1 MSRLTVE
8 LYDAIGDV
16 NPFLIITDDVPFV
29 DLNDRN
35 GADKAARVVVKRGSE
50 YHPGDHVRLLD
61 EVRSVDTDMITV
73 DPLVAADVDLNA
85 MGFADKAAALH
96 FQLNPTGQ
104 FRLRIDLH
112 DQLGQPYP
120 NLSLYDWQ
128 ADPRGPIDLNRLHFA
143 DKAARVRLTTG
154 GGFRPGDHVRLLDEV
169 RSVDTDMI
177 TVDPLVAADVDL
189 NAVGFADK
197 AAGLDFQLNPTGQFR
212 LRIDLHDQ
220 LGQPYPNLSLYDW
233 QADPRALIDL
243 NRLHFADKAARAV
256 AVTGGAYH
264 PADHVRLLNEVQLV
278 DTDMITVDPLAAA
291 DVDLNAMGFADRTA
305 GLAFELNPGA
315 SFDARVELF
324 DTPRQ
329 ALPNL
334 SLYDWQSPSGFYDLN
349 SLHFADKAAAVRVVG
364 SRSHIITPIPPIP
377 SQAAPPIRS
386 GP

>member
-61 EVRSVDTDMITV
+61 EVQLVDTDMITV

-85 MGFADKAAALH
+85 MGFAD
-96 FQLNPTGQ
+96 
-104 FRLRIDLH
+104 
-112 DQLGQPYP
+112 
-120 NLSLYDWQ
+120 
-128 ADPRGPIDLNRLHFA
+128 
-143 DKAARVRLTTG
+143 
-154 GGFRPGDHVRLLDEV
+154 
-169 RSVDTDMI
+169 
-177 TVDPLVAADVDL
+177 
-189 NAVGFADK
+189 
-197 AAGLDFQLNPTGQFR
+197 
-212 LRIDLHDQ
+212 
-220 LGQPYPNLSLYDW
+220 
-233 QADPRALIDL
+233 RA
-243 NRLHFADKAARAV
+243 
-256 AVTGGAYH
+256 
-264 PADHVRLLNEVQLV
+264 
-278 DTDMITVDPLAAA
+278 
-291 DVDLNAMGFADRTA
+291 A